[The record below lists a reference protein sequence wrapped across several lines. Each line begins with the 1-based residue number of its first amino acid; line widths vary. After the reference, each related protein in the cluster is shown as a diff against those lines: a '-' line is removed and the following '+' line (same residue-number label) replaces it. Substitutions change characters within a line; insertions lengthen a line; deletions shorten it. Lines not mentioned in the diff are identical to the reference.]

1 MLLCAAMLISFVP
14 AAWAEGD
21 GQELLAEQPVEEQ
34 VEQPAEE
41 PYVPP
46 VEEPSAPEEPTVTEP
61 PVVEPTAEPEPSTEP
76 EPTAEPEPA
85 VEPEP
90 EEPGF
95 ITFSGADYRDEAL
108 VYQYIV
114 DTAAGETVTLAPAP
128 VYDGVLAYVWLR
140 YDAALGTYAEIDP
153 AENPTANSPALTVT
167 VAEGDIGAASLYAC
181 SVYAEDGAAGCAAFT
196 FRQRAADTAGTDGV
210 LVETIT
216 VTAPGDVN
224 SVDVG
229 ETLQLSAS
237 VTPEDAENKAV
248 IWTSSDEETATV
260 DENGLVTG
268 VADGVVTIYAAVA
281 DDSGAVGEIELI
293 VGNGIALLAANGK
306 VISSQDIEK
315 AIEWG
320 KAYLSKDASAFY
332 GLCAAFVFDCYHSG
346 AGLNNSSY
354 STATAM
360 GNALIT
366 NTDSNPPRGAFVFW
380 YDPNNTAGHVALSL
394 GDGNVI
400 HAWGTVKE
408 SCVVV
413 SPITKVNGWYGTS
426 NYRGWGA
433 PISGYKLETDTS
445 TVRVQ
450 SLSVT
455 CSETEFY
462 PNETL
467 TATVEVLPSN
477 ASNKSVT
484 WRSSDTN
491 VATVDADGVITAV
504 APGTV

>member
-1 MLLCAAMLISFVP
+1 MKRFLSMLLCAAMLISFVP

-21 GQELLAEQPVEEQ
+21 GQELPTEQPVEEQ

-85 VEPEP
+85 AEPEP

-108 VYQYIV
+108 IYQYIV

-181 SVYAEDGAAGCAAFT
+181 SVYADDGAAGCAAFT
-196 FRQRAADTAGTDGV
+196 FRQRAADAAGTEGV

-216 VTAPGDVN
+216 VTAPGNVN

-268 VADGVVTIYAAVA
+268 VADGVVTIYAAAA
-281 DDSGAVGEIELI
+281 DDSGAVGEIELT
-293 VGNGIALLAANGK
+293 VGNGIALLATNGREYYYDANR
-306 VISSQDIEK
+306 
-315 AIEWG
+315 AIEYAHENYDKYPDSTG
-320 KAYLSKDASAFY
+320 KGRCSEFVMDCLWSGGLKDVY
-332 GLCAAFVFDCYHSG
+332 GSQGETATDLATAKRG
-346 AGLNNSSY
+346 QNY
-354 STATAM
+354 STATLYRYLKNKGYLIEDYYN
-360 GNALIT
+360 GNELAYVSGIGNTWQSTVKTGIVAHAGDPVFYYAL
-366 NTDSNPPRGAFVFW
+366 DGDKWNPRHFVICAGNENG
-380 YDPNNTAGHVALSL
+380 YDRAYGVTP
-394 GDGNVI
+394 
-400 HAWGTVKE
+400 AWGGNKE
-408 SCVVV
+408 KVGDYAPGENRKYEVV
-413 SPITKVNGWYGTS
+413 S
-426 NYRGWGA
+426 
-433 PISGYKLETDTS
+433 
-445 TVRVQ
+445 
-450 SLSVT
+450 
-455 CSETEFY
+455 
-462 PNETL
+462 
-467 TATVEVLPSN
+467 
-477 ASNKSVT
+477 
-484 WRSSDTN
+484 
-491 VATVDADGVITAV
+491 
-504 APGTV
+504 

>member
-1 MLLCAAMLISFVP
+1 MKRFLSMLLCAAMLISFVP

-34 VEQPAEE
+34 AEQPVEE

-61 PVVEPTAEPEPSTEP
+61 PVFEPTAEPEPSTEP

-90 EEPGF
+90 EEPGL

-108 VYQYIV
+108 IYQYIV

-196 FRQRAADTAGTDGV
+196 FRQRAADAAGTDGV
-210 LVETIT
+210 LVDTIT

-237 VTPEDAENKAV
+237 VTPEDAENKV
-248 IWTSSDEETATV
+248 VLWTSSDEETATV

-268 VADGVVTIYAAVA
+268 VADGVVTIYAAAA
-281 DDSGAVGEIELI
+281 DDGGAVG
-293 VGNGIALLAANGK
+293 GK
-306 VISSQDIEK
+306 QGRPLD
-315 AIEWG
+315 
-320 KAYLSKDASAFY
+320 
-332 GLCAAFVFDCYHSG
+332 
-346 AGLNNSSY
+346 
-354 STATAM
+354 
-360 GNALIT
+360 
-366 NTDSNPPRGAFVFW
+366 
-380 YDPNNTAGHVALSL
+380 
-394 GDGNVI
+394 
-400 HAWGTVKE
+400 
-408 SCVVV
+408 
-413 SPITKVNGWYGTS
+413 
-426 NYRGWGA
+426 
-433 PISGYKLETDTS
+433 KL
-445 TVRVQ
+445 R
-450 SLSVT
+450 
-455 CSETEFY
+455 
-462 PNETL
+462 
-467 TATVEVLPSN
+467 
-477 ASNKSVT
+477 
-484 WRSSDTN
+484 
-491 VATVDADGVITAV
+491 
-504 APGTV
+504 